1 MSNRNVMKVKSD
13 FLKSKTS
20 TTDCGFGV
28 AEEQKLIPRGTFGG
42 TIYQLGFLQDGRI
55 VAADTGDQ
63 GGGQN

>member
-1 MSNRNVMKVKSD
+1 MKAKSD
-13 FLKSKTS
+13 FIKSKTS
-20 TTDCGFGV
+20 TTSDSGFVV

-42 TIYQLGFLQDGRI
+42 TIYQLGFVQDGRF

>member
-1 MSNRNVMKVKSD
+1 MKAKSD
-13 FLKSKTS
+13 FPKSKTS
-20 TTDCGFGV
+20 TTSDYGFVV

-42 TIYQLGFLQDGRI
+42 TIHQLGFLQDGRV